1 MKKCIAEFARLE
13 LVDCVGAEQ
22 RGGVVEGILGEG
34 GGVRKEKCKGIKASS
49 QTKISSQKPRTLQI
63 NPLQTISKF

>member
-22 RGGVVEGILGEG
+22 RGGVIKGKVRG
-34 GGVRKEKCKGIKASS
+34 GGTRNEKCKGIKASS

-63 NPLQTISKF
+63 NPLQTISKIS

>member
-22 RGGVVEGILGEG
+22 GGWVIEGKLRGGGHGMKSA
-34 GGVRKEKCKGIKASS
+34 KE
-49 QTKISSQKPRTLQI
+49 
-63 NPLQTISKF
+63 